1 MGAMPADFIH
11 LKEPGTGTPLLLLHG
26 TGADETQLVGL
37 GRLLLP
43 GAPLLSP
50 RGKVL
55 ENGMPRYFRRLAE
68 GVFDEEDLR
77 ARALELAGWV
87 DANADDPP
95 IAVGFSNGA
104 NIAGAMLLLSPHTLN
119 GALLIRPMVPLEP
132 DPLPEPARQARPAAL
147 RPGRPDGRRRA
158 AGEAGGAPQ
167 TGGRGRRALLA
178 ERGPRARRGRC
189 CGGQGLAGTALRAQ
203 GVD

>member
-1 MGAMPADFIH
+1 VASDFIH
-11 LKEPGTGTPLLLLHG
+11 IKEPGTGTPLLLLHG

-37 GRLLLP
+37 GRLLSS

-77 ARALELAGWV
+77 ARAFELAGWV
-87 DANADDPP
+87 DANADQPP
-95 IAVGFSNGA
+95 LAVGFSNGA
-104 NIAGAMLLLSPHTLN
+104 NIAGAILLLSPHTLS

-132 DPLPEPARQARPAAL
+132 DPLPDLHGKRVL
-147 RPGRPDGRRRA
+147 VLSGRADPMVA
-158 AGEAGGAPQ
+158 AGQPEKLM
-167 TGGRGRRALLA
+167 ALLKRAGADVELSWQNAGHELGAGDVA
-178 ERGPRARRGRC
+178 EAKAWLERR
-189 CGGQGLAGTALRAQ
+189 
-203 GVD
+203 

>member
-1 MGAMPADFIH
+1 MPAEFIH
-11 LKEPGTGTPLLLLHG
+11 IKESGTGTPLLLLHG
-26 TGADETQLVGL
+26 TGADETQLLGL

-87 DANADDPP
+87 DANADRPP

-104 NIAGAMLLLSPHTLN
+104 NIASAMLLLSPHTLN

-132 DPLPEPARQARPAAL
+132 DPLPDLHGKRVLLLSGRADPMVAAGQPEKLAAL
-147 RPGRPDGRRRA
+147 LKRAGADVELSWQSAGHELGAGDVAEAKAWLQRRK
-158 AGEAGGAPQ
+158 
-167 TGGRGRRALLA
+167 
-178 ERGPRARRGRC
+178 
-189 CGGQGLAGTALRAQ
+189 
-203 GVD
+203 

>member
-1 MGAMPADFIH
+1 MPAEFIH
-11 LKEPGTGTPLLLLHG
+11 IKEPGTGTPLLLLHG
-26 TGADETQLVGL
+26 TGADETQLLGL

-77 ARALELAGWV
+77 ARAVELAGWV
-87 DANADDPP
+87 DANADQPP

-104 NIAGAMLLLSPHTLN
+104 NIASAMLLLSPHTLN
-119 GALLIRPMVPLEP
+119 GALLIRPMVPLEA
-132 DPLPEPARQARPAAL
+132 DPLPDLHGKRVLLLSGRADPMVAAGQPEKLAAL
-147 RPGRPDGRRRA
+147 LKRAGADVELSWQNAGHELGAGDVAEAKAWLQRRK
-158 AGEAGGAPQ
+158 
-167 TGGRGRRALLA
+167 
-178 ERGPRARRGRC
+178 
-189 CGGQGLAGTALRAQ
+189 
-203 GVD
+203 

>member
-132 DPLPEPARQARPAAL
+132 DPLPDLRAKRVLLLSGRADPMVAAGQPEKLAAL
-147 RPGRPDGRRRA
+147 LKRAGADVELSWQNAGHELGAGDVAEAKAWLERR
-158 AGEAGGAPQ
+158 
-167 TGGRGRRALLA
+167 
-178 ERGPRARRGRC
+178 
-189 CGGQGLAGTALRAQ
+189 
-203 GVD
+203 

>member
-1 MGAMPADFIH
+1 MPAEFIH
-11 LKEPGTGTPLLLLHG
+11 VKEPGTGTPLLLLHG

-37 GRLLLP
+37 GRLLSP

-104 NIAGAMLLLSPHTLN
+104 NIASAMLLLSPHTLN

-132 DPLPEPARQARPAAL
+132 DPLPDLRGKHVLLLSGRADPMVAAGQPEKLAAL
-147 RPGRPDGRRRA
+147 LKRAGANVELSWQNAGHELGAGDVAEAKAWLERR
-158 AGEAGGAPQ
+158 
-167 TGGRGRRALLA
+167 
-178 ERGPRARRGRC
+178 
-189 CGGQGLAGTALRAQ
+189 
-203 GVD
+203 